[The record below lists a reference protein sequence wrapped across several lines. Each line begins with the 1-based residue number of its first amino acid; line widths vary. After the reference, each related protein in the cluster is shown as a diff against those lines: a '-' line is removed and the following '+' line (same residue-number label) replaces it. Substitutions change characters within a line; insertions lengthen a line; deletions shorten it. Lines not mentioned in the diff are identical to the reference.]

1 MAEAVSPLRI
11 PHFRALWLA
20 SIFSNVGSFLQSAA
34 AALLIFQLTG
44 SATWVGLMSASTT
57 LPYLGLALVAGAV
70 ADMTERAKVLLVSQ
84 AVMGLA
90 AAAMAALTVA
100 GLASPERLVG
110 LGLVMGVAGA
120 FNLPA
125 WQALVPELV
134 PREMVASA
142 VALNS
147 VAFNVARAVGPVLGG
162 ILVATVGAGAG
173 FGLNALSFLGVILV
187 VALIRNRLEEGQ
199 RERSSIPSAIGLGV
213 RFARYT
219 RPFRWVLALV
229 ALFALTSAVVQ
240 TILPNHNAALGG
252 DELSYGLIL
261 GAMGVGAIIAGLARR
276 RVVESLGKK
285 ARPVTIIGFGLF
297 GIGVGLAPNLPV
309 AGMFMFLSGMCWV
322 WTLTGLN
329 ATTQMMAPDW
339 VRGRAMSLYTLS
351 FVGIYPLGS
360 ILAGALADSFGTR
373 SAYVGL
379 SSTVVVLGLLA
390 GRMPIPILSEV
401 EAPEFSAEQINP
413 HIDTA
418 EGGPVMVLNTWVV
431 DQADTERFLEV
442 MNQVRL
448 VRLRTGA
455 YRWRLYRNATDPQ
468 RLTEIFLTVSW
479 EAHLNQHRRIDDA
492 SRRLIEKARAFDRDG
507 GPITRHL
514 VAVDVESPPNWNDLL
529 MTHEELHSRD
539 GSIPLVAKQES
550 DDGVP

>member
-1 MAEAVSPLRI
+1 
-11 PHFRALWLA
+11 
-20 SIFSNVGSFLQSAA
+20 
-34 AALLIFQLTG
+34 
-44 SATWVGLMSASTT
+44 
-57 LPYLGLALVAGAV
+57 
-70 ADMTERAKVLLVSQ
+70 
-84 AVMGLA
+84 
-90 AAAMAALTVA
+90 
-100 GLASPERLVG
+100 
-110 LGLVMGVAGA
+110 
-120 FNLPA
+120 
-125 WQALVPELV
+125 
-134 PREMVASA
+134 
-142 VALNS
+142 
-147 VAFNVARAVGPVLGG
+147 
-162 ILVATVGAGAG
+162 
-173 FGLNALSFLGVILV
+173 
-187 VALIRNRLEEGQ
+187 
-199 RERSSIPSAIGLGV
+199 
-213 RFARYT
+213 
-219 RPFRWVLALV
+219 
-229 ALFALTSAVVQ
+229 
-240 TILPNHNAALGG
+240 
-252 DELSYGLIL
+252 
-261 GAMGVGAIIAGLARR
+261 
-276 RVVESLGKK
+276 
-285 ARPVTIIGFGLF
+285 
-297 GIGVGLAPNLPV
+297 
-309 AGMFMFLSGMCWV
+309 MFMFLSGMCWV